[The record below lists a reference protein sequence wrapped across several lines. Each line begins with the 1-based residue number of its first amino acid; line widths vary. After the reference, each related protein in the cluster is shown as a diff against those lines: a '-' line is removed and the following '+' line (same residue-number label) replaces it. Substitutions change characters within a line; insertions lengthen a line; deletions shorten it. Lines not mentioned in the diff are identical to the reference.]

1 MTSRLLTVQS
11 IDGLRVSEAA
21 GADVEQLDLRHAFIT
36 AALDAAAARS
46 AGGRHNGL
54 VTAPPETRYA
64 RNGPIHLAYQ
74 VLGSGPPDLLV
85 VNSGPNSHVDY
96 MWAEPSVARFL
107 RRLASFSRLVV
118 YDSRGVGLS
127 DPVPGGAVPTMDEQ
141 VDDIRAVL
149 DEAGSR
155 RAVVA
160 GHLAGCAPALV
171 FAAAHPE
178 RVESLVLLG
187 GYARLLRGADY
198 PDGVEQG
205 HADQI
210 TDLILDQWGAGDDL
224 DFANPSKAADEA
236 FRRWYARIQRMSASP
251 ATAAAMARQW
261 FEVDV
266 RSVLPAI
273 KMPTLVMARAAN
285 VIYPVQNTRY
295 LAEHIAGAKYL
306 EFPDADLLYA
316 VGSTGEVLAAIEE
329 FVTGERPLPSPDRFL
344 GTVLFI
350 DVVGSTQLA
359 AEIGD
364 SPFRELIDGFHQL
377 VQRQLERY
385 QGRLVDT
392 AGDGALTLFD
402 SPARAIACAEAVRDG
417 VRALGLQV
425 RAGVH
430 TGEMEHGPGGEVRGI
445 AVHTGAR
452 VAALAGPGEIL
463 VSRTIRDLVA
473 GAPIRLESR
482 GSHRLKGVPGS
493 WEVFA
498 VIS

>member
-1 MTSRLLTVQS
+1 V
-11 IDGLRVSEAA
+11 
-21 GADVEQLDLRHAFIT
+21 
-36 AALDAAAARS
+36 
-46 AGGRHNGL
+46 N
-54 VTAPPETRYA
+54 APPETRYA

-74 VLGSGPPDLLV
+74 VLDGGPPDLLV

-96 MWAEPSVARFL
+96 MWAEPSVTRFL
-107 RRLASFSRLVV
+107 RRLASFSRLII
-118 YDSRGVGLS
+118 YDGRGVGLS
-127 DPVPGGAVPTMDEQ
+127 DPVPGSAAPTMDEQ

-155 RAVVA
+155 RTVVA
-160 GHLAGCAPALV
+160 GHLAGCAPAMV

-178 RVESLVLLG
+178 RVESLILMG

-198 PDGVEQG
+198 PDGVEQA
-205 HADQI
+205 HINQI

-224 DFANPSKAADEA
+224 DFSNPSKAGDGE

-251 ATAAAMARQW
+251 ATAAAMTRQW

-273 KMPTLVMARAAN
+273 KVPTLVMARATN

-295 LAEHIAGAKYL
+295 LAEHIAGAKYI
-306 EFPDADLLYA
+306 EFPDTDLLYF
-316 VGSTGEVLAAIEE
+316 VGNTGGVLDAIEE
-329 FVTGERPLPSPDRFL
+329 FVTGARPLPSPSRFL
-344 GTVLFI
+344 GTVLFV
-350 DVVGSTQLA
+350 DVAGSTQLA

-364 SPFRELIDGFHQL
+364 SQFREVIDGFHQL

-385 QGRLVDT
+385 HGRLVDT

-402 SPARAIACAEAVRDG
+402 SPARAIACAEAVREG

-430 TGEMEHGPGGEVRGI
+430 TGEMEHDPGGQVRGI

-452 VAALAGPGEIL
+452 VAALAGPGEIY

-482 GSHRLKGVPGS
+482 GVHELKGVPGS

>member
-1 MTSRLLTVQS
+1 V
-11 IDGLRVSEAA
+11 D
-21 GADVEQLDLRHAFIT
+21 
-36 AALDAAAARS
+36 
-46 AGGRHNGL
+46 
-54 VTAPPETRYA
+54 APPETRYA
-64 RNGPIHLAYQ
+64 RNGSIHLAYQ

-96 MWAEPSVARFL
+96 MWADPSVARFL
-107 RRLASFSRLVV
+107 RRLASFSRLII
-118 YDSRGVGLS
+118 YDGRGVGLS
-127 DPVPGGAVPTMDEQ
+127 DPVPGSAVPTMDEQ
-141 VDDIRAVL
+141 VDDIGAVL

-155 RAVVA
+155 RTVVA

-198 PDGVEQG
+198 PDGVEQA
-205 HADQI
+205 HIDQI

-224 DFANPSKAADEA
+224 DVTNPSRAGDKE
-236 FRRWYARIQRMSASP
+236 FRRWYAQIQRMSASP

-273 KMPTLVMARAAN
+273 KVPTLVMARATN
-285 VIYPVQNTRY
+285 VIYPVQHTRY
-295 LAEHIAGAKYL
+295 LAEHIANAKYI
-306 EFPDADLLYA
+306 EFPDTDLLYF
-316 VGSTGEVLAAIEE
+316 VGNVDEVLDTIEE
-329 FVTGERPLPSPDRFL
+329 FVTGMRPLPSPDRFL
-344 GTVLFI
+344 GTVLFV

-364 SPFRELIDGFHQL
+364 SRFRELIDGFHQL

-482 GSHRLKGVPGS
+482 GVHELKGVPGS

-498 VIS
+498 VAS